1 MESSGFMIASS
12 ARCDSRVL
20 GHKMFM
26 SFGSFVRGISKISWA
41 GALSGL
47 ISIVQPS
54 VALGNPVT
62 SDDEHATTTAS
73 RGAEFV
79 GSARVLHVGAGPA
92 QLMTMSGSAP
102 LAIGRAAD
110 LEGRPLA
117 LVVKPGAQSRLGGG
131 NASVGN
137 AKQDLLQPASSFR
150 VTSGYGAR
158 WDPLGAGWRTHSGI
172 DLAAAYGSPVVAS
185 GSGRVSAARW
195 QGGYGLL
202 VALDHGAGVE
212 TRYGHLSQLSVQE
225 GQVVKKGDVIGYV
238 GSTGRSTGPHL
249 HYEVRESG
257 RAVDP
262 LTKQ

>member
-1 MESSGFMIASS
+1 
-12 ARCDSRVL
+12 
-20 GHKMFM
+20 MFM
-26 SFGSFVRGISKISWA
+26 SFGSFFRGIGRISWA

-47 ISIVQPS
+47 ISIAQPS
-54 VALGNPVT
+54 VAFANPVT
-62 SDDEHATTTAS
+62 SDDELEATTAS
-73 RGAEFV
+73 RSAEFV
-79 GSARVLHVGAGPA
+79 GSVRVLHVGAGQA
-92 QLMTMSGSAP
+92 QLMNMSGSTP

-117 LVVKPGAQSRLGGG
+117 LIMKPSARSRLGGG

-137 AKQDLLQPASSFR
+137 AKQDLLQPEFSRR
-150 VTSGYGAR
+150 VTSGYGLR
-158 WDPLGAGWRTHSGI
+158 WDPLGAGWRSHAGV

-185 GSGRVSAARW
+185 GNGIVSAARW

-225 GQVVKKGDVIGYV
+225 GQMVKKGEVIGYV

-262 LTKQ
+262 LTKR